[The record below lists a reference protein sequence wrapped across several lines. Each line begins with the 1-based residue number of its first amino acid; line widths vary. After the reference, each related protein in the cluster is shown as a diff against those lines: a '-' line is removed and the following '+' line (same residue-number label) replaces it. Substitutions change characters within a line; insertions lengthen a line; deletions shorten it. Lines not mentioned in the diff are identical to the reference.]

1 MLLRPA
7 VDLAM
12 LKSLGKSYQAKT
24 DKDGKARI
32 VKVHRFK
39 DASHAKAAPKSKKQ
53 RVVRRTV

>member
-1 MLLRPA
+1 
-7 VDLAM
+7 M